1 MKKQKKQP
9 QLESQNLILYPLL
22 PEQMNLLR
30 DDPNELCRSLS
41 LVPDD
46 YAKYGEWAM
55 LAEEQYRKM
64 MADQEY
70 MSFYTLWIITEK
82 EDKHLVGYLYFLG
95 RPSDTEAV
103 ELNGFIKPA
112 YRRKGYMTEA
122 LNTLRGWAFAN
133 KGVTIMLAHPQRDD
147 EIIEITYGIEDVPKP
162 WWKSLYFAVQITL
175 VDFTPF
181 VWGGMF
187 VSLAGLDAATVLPTM
202 ISACFLVMGIC
213 TLIQTTIGNRLPI
226 VQGPSASLASSMGSV
241 AATYGLPAVWGSVI
255 VGGALETLLGGA
267 RIMSKIRKFLPPVV
281 VGSVVAAIGYV
292 AARIAVQWT
301 FSSQDAKSLIMA
313 AVAFLLALVLKFR
326 GGKGLLSQ
334 GFILITVIIVGVV
347 GASALG
353 VFNWEA
359 VHNAPWFAL
368 PKLFPY
374 TGLEGQSGSTIA
386 FVGAAIVGGF
396 SGYIASMFE
405 SVGDYAATCAAC
417 DEVYRIKHIDRGIFA
432 EGLGCVISA
441 FFGGL
446 PCTSYTQNIGIIS
459 ATGVCSRRV
468 TQIAGVIFLAYGLC
482 PKLAYILSGIPR
494 SVIGAVFL
502 ISAATIMF
510 SGIDSIISD
519 KRSLRN
525 TLVAGTTLALAIM
538 LPYHCA
544 STYSAWAKSLPAFL
558 NMLCTSTVFIAVV
571 AGVLLNLILNYVLK
585 DKNEK

>member
-1 MKKQKKQP
+1 M
-9 QLESQNLILYPLL
+9 
-22 PEQMNLLR
+22 
-30 DDPNELCRSLS
+30 
-41 LVPDD
+41 
-46 YAKYGEWAM
+46 
-55 LAEEQYRKM
+55 
-64 MADQEY
+64 
-70 MSFYTLWIITEK
+70 
-82 EDKHLVGYLYFLG
+82 
-95 RPSDTEAV
+95 
-103 ELNGFIKPA
+103 
-112 YRRKGYMTEA
+112 
-122 LNTLRGWAFAN
+122 
-133 KGVTIMLAHPQRDD
+133 
-147 EIIEITYGIEDVPKP
+147 
-162 WWKSLYFAVQITL
+162 
-175 VDFTPF
+175 
-181 VWGGMF
+181 
-187 VSLAGLDAATVLPTM
+187 
-202 ISACFLVMGIC
+202 
-213 TLIQTTIGNRLPI
+213 
-226 VQGPSASLASSMGSV
+226 
-241 AATYGLPAVWGSVI
+241 
-255 VGGALETLLGGA
+255 
-267 RIMSKIRKFLPPVV
+267 
-281 VGSVVAAIGYV
+281 
-292 AARIAVQWT
+292 
-301 FSSQDAKSLIMA
+301 
-313 AVAFLLALVLKFR
+313 
-326 GGKGLLSQ
+326 
-334 GFILITVIIVGVV
+334 
-347 GASALG
+347 
-353 VFNWEA
+353 FNWEA

-459 ATGVCSRRV
+459 ATWCLLPPRHSDRWRNLPLGTTSP
-468 TQIAGVIFLAYGLC
+468 C
-482 PKLAYILSGIPR
+482 PKLAYIFSGIPR

-544 STYSAWAKSLPAFL
+544 STYSAWAKSLPGFL

-585 DKNEK
+585 DKNEKSKLAPPQWYSYSANPSQTGRGFAMIESLQSFSILLSTPIVPLQPIAKR

>member
-1 MKKQKKQP
+1 M
-9 QLESQNLILYPLL
+9 
-22 PEQMNLLR
+22 
-30 DDPNELCRSLS
+30 
-41 LVPDD
+41 
-46 YAKYGEWAM
+46 
-55 LAEEQYRKM
+55 
-64 MADQEY
+64 
-70 MSFYTLWIITEK
+70 
-82 EDKHLVGYLYFLG
+82 
-95 RPSDTEAV
+95 
-103 ELNGFIKPA
+103 
-112 YRRKGYMTEA
+112 
-122 LNTLRGWAFAN
+122 LRG
-133 KGVTIMLAHPQRDD
+133 GLR
-147 EIIEITYGIEDVPKP
+147 
-162 WWKSLYFAVQITL
+162 L
-175 VDFTPF
+175 V
-181 VWGGMF
+181 
-187 VSLAGLDAATVLPTM
+187 
-202 ISACFLVMGIC
+202 
-213 TLIQTTIGNRLPI
+213 
-226 VQGPSASLASSMGSV
+226 SSCSV
-241 AATYGLPAVWGSVI
+241 DQQV
-255 VGGALETLLGGA
+255 
-267 RIMSKIRKFLPPVV
+267 
-281 VGSVVAAIGYV
+281 
-292 AARIAVQWT
+292 
-301 FSSQDAKSLIMA
+301 
-313 AVAFLLALVLKFR
+313 
-326 GGKGLLSQ
+326 
-334 GFILITVIIVGVV
+334 
-347 GASALG
+347 
-353 VFNWEA
+353 
-359 VHNAPWFAL
+359 AL

-396 SGYIASMFE
+396 SGYVASMFE

-446 PCTSYTQNIGIIS
+446 PCTSYTQNIGIVS

>member
-1 MKKQKKQP
+1 MYQ
-9 QLESQNLILYPLL
+9 
-22 PEQMNLLR
+22 PEQ
-30 DDPNELCRSLS
+30 P
-41 LVPDD
+41 VF
-46 YAKYGEWAM
+46 
-55 LAEEQYRKM
+55 
-64 MADQEY
+64 DQAIE
-70 MSFYTLWIITEK
+70 S
-82 EDKHLVGYLYFLG
+82 
-95 RPSDTEAV
+95 
-103 ELNGFIKPA
+103 N
-112 YRRKGYMTEA
+112 
-122 LNTLRGWAFAN
+122 
-133 KGVTIMLAHPQRDD
+133 
-147 EIIEITYGIEDVPKP
+147 IEITYGIEDVPKP

-368 PKLFPY
+368 P
-374 TGLEGQSGSTIA
+374 S
-386 FVGAAIVGGF
+386 
-396 SGYIASMFE
+396 
-405 SVGDYAATCAAC
+405 
-417 DEVYRIKHIDRGIFA
+417 
-432 EGLGCVISA
+432 
-441 FFGGL
+441 
-446 PCTSYTQNIGIIS
+446 
-459 ATGVCSRRV
+459 CS
-468 TQIAGVIFLAYGLC
+468 
-482 PKLAYILSGIPR
+482 P
-494 SVIGAVFL
+494 
-502 ISAATIMF
+502 
-510 SGIDSIISD
+510 
-519 KRSLRN
+519 
-525 TLVAGTTLALAIM
+525 TLV
-538 LPYHCA
+538 
-544 STYSAWAKSLPAFL
+544 
-558 NMLCTSTVFIAVV
+558 
-571 AGVLLNLILNYVLK
+571 
-585 DKNEK
+585 

>member
-1 MKKQKKQP
+1 MYQ
-9 QLESQNLILYPLL
+9 
-22 PEQMNLLR
+22 PEQ
-30 DDPNELCRSLS
+30 P
-41 LVPDD
+41 VF
-46 YAKYGEWAM
+46 
-55 LAEEQYRKM
+55 
-64 MADQEY
+64 DQAIE
-70 MSFYTLWIITEK
+70 S
-82 EDKHLVGYLYFLG
+82 
-95 RPSDTEAV
+95 
-103 ELNGFIKPA
+103 N
-112 YRRKGYMTEA
+112 
-122 LNTLRGWAFAN
+122 
-133 KGVTIMLAHPQRDD
+133 
-147 EIIEITYGIEDVPKP
+147 IEITYGIEDVPKP
-162 WWKSLYFAVQITL
+162 WWTSLYFAVQITL

-585 DKNEK
+585 DKDEK

>member
-1 MKKQKKQP
+1 MYQ
-9 QLESQNLILYPLL
+9 
-22 PEQMNLLR
+22 PEQ
-30 DDPNELCRSLS
+30 P
-41 LVPDD
+41 VF
-46 YAKYGEWAM
+46 
-55 LAEEQYRKM
+55 
-64 MADQEY
+64 DQAIE
-70 MSFYTLWIITEK
+70 S
-82 EDKHLVGYLYFLG
+82 
-95 RPSDTEAV
+95 
-103 ELNGFIKPA
+103 N
-112 YRRKGYMTEA
+112 
-122 LNTLRGWAFAN
+122 
-133 KGVTIMLAHPQRDD
+133 
-147 EIIEITYGIEDVPKP
+147 IEITYGIEDVPKP

-417 DEVYRIKHIDRGIFA
+417 DGTLGLRDRRFLRRSALHQLHPEYRHHFRYRCLLPPRHSDRWRNLPGIWSVPQA
-432 EGLGCVISA
+432 GLYSFRHSA
-441 FFGGL
+441 FCYRCCI
-446 PCTSYTQNIGIIS
+446 PY
-459 ATGVCSRRV
+459 
-468 TQIAGVIFLAYGLC
+468 LC
-482 PKLAYILSGIPR
+482 RYHH
-494 SVIGAVFL
+494 V
-502 ISAATIMF
+502 
-510 SGIDSIISD
+510 
-519 KRSLRN
+519 LR
-525 TLVAGTTLALAIM
+525 
-538 LPYHCA
+538 H
-544 STYSAWAKSLPAFL
+544 
-558 NMLCTSTVFIAVV
+558 
-571 AGVLLNLILNYVLK
+571 
-585 DKNEK
+585 